1 MTYNYT
7 KALVLAILLGTAL
20 PGFSQKADVK
30 TSLERQALQAVAQQQ
45 ATVQISTTLQK
56 AQTMRDLMCRP
67 LRGCKDQVVRYIT
80 KTRQCQGILA
90 QGTNRVYVPAS
101 CVEKEGF
108 RLTSMQLVFANG
120 RKAVGTQH
128 LVNVVDDI
136 AFIPVEQSLIQ
147 GLRGLPVNSIPR
159 GKTLRE
165 TFGNKIEN
173 FLLSFFH
180 SRGVNDGQRYW
191 ALRHPGSKVNVKI
204 GEPVVYQG
212 KVVALVREVPHMFHR
227 GFWGNVS
234 EEPLALI
241 RS

>member
-7 KALVLAILLGTAL
+7 KALALAVCLGAAL
-20 PGFSQKADVK
+20 PSFSQKVDVN

-67 LRGCKDQVVRYIT
+67 LRGCKDQVIRYIT
-80 KTRQCQGILA
+80 KTHQCQGVLA

-101 CVEKEGF
+101 CVEKDGF
-108 RLTSMQLVFANG
+108 KLTSMQLVFANG
-120 RKAVGTQH
+120 RKAVGTQ
-128 LVNVVDDI
+128 LSVNVVDDI
-136 AFIPVEQSLIQ
+136 AFISVQPALVKGI
-147 GLRGLPVNSIPR
+147 RGLPVNSIPR

-165 TFGNKIEN
+165 MFGNKIEN

-191 ALRHPGSKVNVKI
+191 ALRHPGSKVSVKI

-234 EEPLALI
+234 EEHLALI